1 MRWWQQS
8 TQKYRQHFEAERL
21 RVGLIT
27 ISSLVGNSTGKS
39 AGSAPFRIFKLR
51 QCNLRVLHRRSQL
64 PAFRG
69 LARGSELWSVIA
81 ALSCPSSITMEDP
94 MCWEM
99 DYKLFAEQKKAQETR
114 IKQEQRAS
122 LIDSLLNE
130 ANKQGEK
137 TDVQETVVKEVA
149 PAK

>member
-1 MRWWQQS
+1 
-8 TQKYRQHFEAERL
+8 
-21 RVGLIT
+21 
-27 ISSLVGNSTGKS
+27 
-39 AGSAPFRIFKLR
+39 
-51 QCNLRVLHRRSQL
+51 
-64 PAFRG
+64 
-69 LARGSELWSVIA
+69 
-81 ALSCPSSITMEDP
+81 

-99 DYKLFAEQKKAQETR
+99 DYKLFAEQRKAQETR

>member
-1 MRWWQQS
+1 
-8 TQKYRQHFEAERL
+8 
-21 RVGLIT
+21 
-27 ISSLVGNSTGKS
+27 
-39 AGSAPFRIFKLR
+39 
-51 QCNLRVLHRRSQL
+51 
-64 PAFRG
+64 
-69 LARGSELWSVIA
+69 
-81 ALSCPSSITMEDP
+81 MEDS

>member
-1 MRWWQQS
+1 
-8 TQKYRQHFEAERL
+8 
-21 RVGLIT
+21 
-27 ISSLVGNSTGKS
+27 
-39 AGSAPFRIFKLR
+39 
-51 QCNLRVLHRRSQL
+51 
-64 PAFRG
+64 
-69 LARGSELWSVIA
+69 
-81 ALSCPSSITMEDP
+81 MEDS

-99 DYKLFAEQKKAQETR
+99 DYKLFAEQKQVQETR

-149 PAK
+149 PVK

>member
-1 MRWWQQS
+1 
-8 TQKYRQHFEAERL
+8 
-21 RVGLIT
+21 
-27 ISSLVGNSTGKS
+27 
-39 AGSAPFRIFKLR
+39 
-51 QCNLRVLHRRSQL
+51 
-64 PAFRG
+64 
-69 LARGSELWSVIA
+69 
-81 ALSCPSSITMEDP
+81 MEDL

-137 TDVQETVVKEVA
+137 TDVQGTVVKEVA